1 MVGGKCGKKLQKQAA
16 FDKTVCFY
24 WIVLTKKMHRF
35 SCSFYDIF
43 TLDLLYCYSYNLSN
57 INFAFLMAVIQS
69 HLSIS
74 GGLNFDASYLLRCG
88 SLKSTVVLR
97 LSKHKTTPLDR
108 QVPSL
113 VQIEWGHSK
122 RIQRSSIC
130 VISAARRVFA
140 MMESNWISEDIPSV
154 KRSNS
159 ALAAGWK

>member
-1 MVGGKCGKKLQKQAA
+1 MQSKQETTKPAYNYVIRRFCLQ
-16 FDKTVCFY
+16 

-74 GGLNFDASYLLRCG
+74 GGLNFNASYLLRCG

-97 LSKHKTTPLDR
+97 LSKHKTTPTRSTSPITCSNRVGPFKADSTLVHMRYFRGKAGVCDDGVQLD
-108 QVPSL
+108 
-113 VQIEWGHSK
+113 I
-122 RIQRSSIC
+122 
-130 VISAARRVFA
+130 
-140 MMESNWISEDIPSV
+140 
-154 KRSNS
+154 
-159 ALAAGWK
+159 